1 VILPNSWNVNCFVG
15 SLLLMRLLL
24 ALLVRLHANIQ
35 EQNQIKFIRLHL
47 NQEGRLPRMKL
58 RCRTNLNLESR
69 TAIASS
75 PGDAIVNGPCP
86 SQERMG

>member
-1 VILPNSWNVNCFVG
+1 MRV
-15 SLLLMRLLL
+15 LLS
-24 ALLVRLHANIQ
+24 LLVRLHANIQ
-35 EQNQIKFIRLHL
+35 GQNQIKFIKLH
-47 NQEGRLPRMKL
+47 NQEGGLPRIKL

-86 SQERMG
+86 SQEKMGWK